1 MPVLLDRGNLGYTVL
16 GSQREIAASN
26 IQSSNGIDVAL
37 VNNMP
42 DSALEATERQFA
54 ELLAAAS
61 GDMLIRVKLFTL
73 PVVPRSESARRYLR
87 ETYSTFDRIWSSR
100 PDGLIV
106 TGTEPRAAALAD
118 EPYWSMLT
126 QIVDWAQ
133 YATKSA
139 IWSCLAAHAAILHVD
154 GIYRRPLR
162 EKRSGVFECTR
173 IADHPMVATMPPQFR
188 IPHSRCNG
196 LDQNEL
202 TARGYTILSSS
213 AQAGVDSFMKR
224 MDSTFVFFQG
234 HPEYDAGTL
243 LREYRRDVGRFVR
256 GERET
261 YPSMPEGYFAPQATS
276 QLMAFRESALI
287 AKSNPLMNDFP
298 AVEHSVT
305 NTWRSAATSSYRNWL
320 LSLVA
325 QEAGRPI
332 QKARM
337 SSRTAA
343 HSAMP
348 KAPTKLVA
356 IDGNGLSH
364 RRLSSVGS
372 AHAPGAPARSSAI
385 AKPPVGGPKA

>member
-1 MPVLLDRGNLGYTVL
+1 MPVLLDRGNHGCTVL
-16 GSQREIAASN
+16 GAQREIPASN
-26 IQSSNGIDVAL
+26 FRPTNSIELVL

-61 GDMLIRVKLFTL
+61 RDMLIRVRLFAL
-73 PVVPRSESARRYLR
+73 PELPRNESARRYLR
-87 ETYSTFDRIWSSR
+87 ETYSTFDRLWSSR

-106 TGTEPRAAALAD
+106 TGTEPRAKALTD
-118 EPYWSMLT
+118 EPYWSTLT

-154 GIYRRPLR
+154 GIHRRPLR

-173 IADHPMVATMPPQFR
+173 TADHPIVAAMPRRFR

-202 TARGYTILSSS
+202 IAGGYTILSNS
-213 AQAGVDSFMKR
+213 AHAGVDSFTKR
-224 MDSTFVFFQG
+224 IGSAFVFFQG

-256 GERET
+256 GEREA
-261 YPSMPEGYFAPQATS
+261 YPSMPEGYFAPEATS
-276 QLMAFRESALI
+276 ELMMFRERALT
-287 AKSNPLMNDFP
+287 AKSDTLMSDFP
-298 AVEHSVT
+298 AVEHNIT
-305 NTWRSAATSSYRNWL
+305 NTWRSAATSIYRNWL

-325 QEAGRPI
+325 QEAGRPT
-332 QKARM
+332 QKTHMA
-337 SSRTAA
+337 SRTAFYPT
-343 HSAMP
+343 MP
-348 KAPTKLVA
+348 ARTELA
-356 IDGNGLSH
+356 ATDGNGLL
-364 RRLSSVGS
+364 RLGLSPVAAARASR
-372 AHAPGAPARSSAI
+372 APMRSRIA
-385 AKPPVGGPKA
+385 AKPPVGGTKA

>member
-1 MPVLLDRGNLGYTVL
+1 
-16 GSQREIAASN
+16 
-26 IQSSNGIDVAL
+26 
-37 VNNMP
+37 
-42 DSALEATERQFA
+42 
-54 ELLAAAS
+54 
-61 GDMLIRVKLFTL
+61 
-73 PVVPRSESARRYLR
+73 
-87 ETYSTFDRIWSSR
+87 
-100 PDGLIV
+100 
-106 TGTEPRAAALAD
+106 
-118 EPYWSMLT
+118 
-126 QIVDWAQ
+126 
-133 YATKSA
+133 
-139 IWSCLAAHAAILHVD
+139 
-154 GIYRRPLR
+154 
-162 EKRSGVFECTR
+162 
-173 IADHPMVATMPPQFR
+173 MVATMPPQFR

-305 NTWRSAATSSYRNWL
+305 NTWRSAATSIYRNWL

-325 QEAGRPI
+325 QEAGRPT
-332 QKARM
+332 QKTRM
-337 SSRTAA
+337 PRTAA
-343 HSAMP
+343 YSAMP
-348 KAPTKLVA
+348 KARTKLVA
-356 IDGNGLSH
+356 IDGNGLPH
-364 RRLSSVGS
+364 RRLSPVGS
-372 AHAPGAPARSSAI
+372 AHAPRAPARSSAI
-385 AKPPVGGPKA
+385 AKPPVSRPKA